1 MVVLQRLNVDFS
13 RTNIQPEYSTVDYYK
28 CEKVLQS
35 LENCSKKLDTLIE
48 RATIIEKDSIL
59 KRKR

>member
-13 RTNIQPEYSTVDYYK
+13 KTNSQPECSYVDYYK

-48 RATIIEKDSIL
+48 LTTIIEKDSIL